1 MSRSALSRQE
11 GNVRERE
18 RQAEELFQL
27 AVEEGKSNRSKN
39 LLPLWGPEDS
49 FHFNPMLLNNIKK
62 SQYFQKCCR
71 DIHDWNALVDEV
83 YYQVKSLEPW
93 AVGTY
98 LNFEIVVAIMPNPH
112 PVHFHLSLP
121 HRYVR
126 FCGLFGSRLETR
138 CQQ

>member
-18 RQAEELFQL
+18 RQAEDLFQL

-39 LLPLWGPEDS
+39 LLPLWGDS
-49 FHFNPMLLNNIKK
+49 STFHFNPLLLNNIKK

-83 YYQVKSLEPW
+83 YYQCKSLEPW
-93 AVGTY
+93 AVGTS
-98 LNFEIVVAIMPNPH
+98 LNFEIVGRPIVVASMPNSH
-112 PVHFHLSLP
+112 PVHFHSSLP
-121 HRYVR
+121 RRYVR
-126 FCGLFGSRLETR
+126 LAKCSYIL
-138 CQQ
+138 

>member
-27 AVEEGKSNRSKN
+27 AVDEGKSNRSKN
-39 LLPLWGPEDS
+39 LLLLWGPEDS

-71 DIHDWNALVDEV
+71 DIHDWNALVDEI

-98 LNFEIVVAIMPNPH
+98 LNFEIVGRPIVVASMPSSD
-112 PVHFHLSLP
+112 PVHFH
-121 HRYVR
+121 
-126 FCGLFGSRLETR
+126 
-138 CQQ
+138 